1 MDNLD
6 KGLAWHEERQSDGQI
21 VSRQYDFPYSHFKI
35 AARIGAHVVRDGSV
49 PNDLKKVFFEQ
60 VGVQGFIRNL
70 GDQGQI
76 LSDLAA
82 NIVEL
87 DGTEAGKRFGEL
99 LGSAFSMYG
108 SGFTRFADPVN
119 QAVGLYKGEDY
130 IYADKKQG
138 SKAWN
143 DSLRYVDQIFGEL
156 AGTSQVEKK
165 FPTQED
171 SPSTPI
177 GRVLGFRAVEAPT
190 TIEKIF
196 NDVGRPNWKTNLY
209 STPEAVNI
217 INDYIFPYLE
227 MWADTMVANNWD
239 ELSLEQKEKSLNT
252 AISAAKK
259 DVKEVL
265 KVSQKDEPRK
275 AGLIYEITESSVT
288 KKELKRYLESFGTS
302 EDKLWELDAPQLELI
317 ISFLEDDSFRDRLLE
332 TKVGL
337 R

>member
-1 MDNLD
+1 M
-6 KGLAWHEERQSDGQI
+6 
-21 VSRQYDFPYSHFKI
+21 
-35 AARIGAHVVRDGSV
+35 
-49 PNDLKKVFFEQ
+49 
-60 VGVQGFIRNL
+60 
-70 GDQGQI
+70 
-76 LSDLAA
+76 
-82 NIVEL
+82 
-87 DGTEAGKRFGEL
+87 
-99 LGSAFSMYG
+99 
-108 SGFTRFADPVN
+108 
-119 QAVGLYKGEDY
+119 
-130 IYADKKQG
+130 
-138 SKAWN
+138 
-143 DSLRYVDQIFGEL
+143 
-156 AGTSQVEKK
+156 
-165 FPTQED
+165 
-171 SPSTPI
+171 
-177 GRVLGFRAVEAPT
+177 GFRAVEAPT